1 MRLRHLGERMLPSLI
16 AVLAGW
22 AAALIVTLPMQIAKI
37 AANSFGGPVVLLR
50 SLAEG
55 TLIWALWTLAV
66 AAGGWLFGLIPVIL
80 LAPESWLLR
89 YRRTSLVLAG
99 LFAWIAILVE
109 FQVWKLVLPYYTL
122 GVRMFTLYSLL
133 LVVYATVSAAV
144 YLRLIA
150 ARAGKS

>member
-1 MRLRHLGERMLPSLI
+1 
-16 AVLAGW
+16 
-22 AAALIVTLPMQIAKI
+22 
-37 AANSFGGPVVLLR
+37 VVLLR